1 MRIGR
6 KLCDRQECKQVHF
19 LYPDLEPHPF
29 RDGTSPWEDGYEIF
43 IPGLE
48 EREDSCT
55 RCGANVLVP
64 PKFVLSLAVNEY
76 EDWIFETVSNED

>member
-19 LYPDLEPHPF
+19 LYPEPHAI
-29 RDGTSPWEDGYEIF
+29 RDGNNPWEDGYEIF
-43 IPGLE
+43 IPGSE

-55 RCGANVLVP
+55 RCGANVVVP
-64 PKFVLSLAVNEY
+64 PIIVLSLAVDEY
-76 EDWIFETVSNED
+76 EDWVLETVSNED